1 MQARNCEE
9 QSQGMRP
16 AIYRKREKAEVEET
30 VDGVLNSHYD
40 GGGFGAIN
48 ALDGAAVTRG
58 ELGRGEKETAR
69 GIGCRNA
76 AAAVQSGVAA
86 SPREPGAARWG
97 RCWRAWL
104 GRRARASRVREN
116 DGRRERVGEREE
128 RRERANREAAMA
140 GKNPR
145 ARARR
150 LRVRGMGIGPQVGR
164 LCRFSFF

>member
-48 ALDGAAVTRG
+48 ALNGAVVTRG

-69 GIGCRNA
+69 GWQLGR
-76 AAAVQSGVAA
+76 
-86 SPREPGAARWG
+86 PGAQRFGSLGACRAVRPWRRG
-97 RCWRAWL
+97 IGVGCWR
-104 GRRARASRVREN
+104 GRRGTAGRARGVGGRPARVRAECWRGFARLRGGARSTRLDFVRVRE
-116 DGRRERVGEREE
+116 RERENRE
-128 RRERANREAAMA
+128 RREEAA
-140 GKNPR
+140 R
-145 ARARR
+145 ER
-150 LRVRGMGIGPQVGR
+150 
-164 LCRFSFF
+164 